1 MTETPSLRRR
11 VTLSAVALLATALV
25 VFGVVIDFAFGAQV
39 SRDLHDRL
47 VATATRADALAQSG
61 ASPQQTAAE
70 LNGGGIRALLV
81 TADGQSYGDPAIS
94 PDTVEGPGAALAP
107 SGPPP
112 GPPGGPG
119 RPPGQGDPIGP
130 PPPPGGPGGPPPPP
144 PPPDETNTA
153 LVHPLPDGSR
163 VILVADTTPATAAVR
178 DLRELLIGAGAIT
191 LVVAAVLLV
200 VVARS
205 ALRPLD
211 RLTMVAR
218 AISTGDRG
226 RRLHPDR
233 PNTELGRAAAAFD
246 VMLDALEAAE
256 RNAQEAA
263 EAARRAE
270 AQTRDFL
277 ADAAHELRTPLA
289 GIQVAAEQLTNTAD
303 DTTPEASSR
312 TKRRLSLL
320 LSDARR
326 AGRLVT
332 DMLDLSRIDAGL
344 PLRMAEV
351 DLVGIAEAQVERADM
366 LAPQTSVVRTGAERL
381 MIRADPH
388 RVGQI
393 LANLLDNARR
403 YTPAGGRI
411 TVHVDVDAGAANP
424 VANVVVGDTGQGVAP
439 ADRERIFDRL
449 VRLDASRNRD
459 HGGAGLGLS
468 IARALARAHGGDLVC
483 EPSEV
488 GARFRLTLPV
498 TSADTAGR

>member
-1 MTETPSLRRR
+1 VTETPSLRRR
-11 VTLSAVALLATALV
+11 VTLSALALLATALV
-25 VFGVVIDFAFGAQV
+25 VFGVVIDFAFGSQV
-39 SRDLHDRL
+39 GRDLHDRL
-47 VATATRADALAQSG
+47 MATAARADALVETG
-61 ASPQQTAAE
+61 ASPEQTAAQ

-81 TADGQSYGDPAIS
+81 TADGQAYGDPAIS
-94 PDTVEGPGAALAP
+94 PDTRPGPGTALAP
-107 SGPPP
+107 P
-112 GPPGGPG
+112 
-119 RPPGQGDPIGP
+119 GP
-130 PPPPGGPGGPPPPP
+130 PPPPGREDGPGKPGGPPPPP
-144 PPPDETNTA
+144 PPPRPLDETNTA
-153 LVHPLPDGSR
+153 IVQPLPDGAR
-163 VILVADTTPATAAVR
+163 LILVADTTQATAAVR

-191 LVVAAVLLV
+191 LAVAAALLIA
-200 VVARS
+200 VARG

-211 RLTMVAR
+211 RLTGLAR

-226 RRLHPDR
+226 RRLRPDR

-246 VMLDALEAAE
+246 GMLDALETAE
-256 RNAQEAA
+256 RQAQEAA

-270 AQTRDFL
+270 AQTRAFL

-303 DTTPEASSR
+303 DASPDARSR
-312 TKRRLSLL
+312 SKRRVALL

-344 PLRMAEV
+344 PLRVAEV
-351 DLVGIAEAQVERADM
+351 DVVGIADAQVERAGM
-366 LAPQTSVVRTGAERL
+366 LAPQTTVVRTGLDRL
-381 MIRADPH
+381 VIPADPH

-411 TVHVDVDAGAANP
+411 TVHVEVLGP
-424 VANVVVGDTGQGVAP
+424 VAHLVVGDTGVGIAP
-439 ADRERIFDRL
+439 EDRERVFDRL

-483 EPSEV
+483 EPRDG
-488 GARFRLTLPV
+488 GAQFRLTLP
-498 TSADTAGR
+498 TIAPRP

>member
-11 VTLSAVALLATALV
+11 VTLSALALLATALV
-25 VFGVVIDFAFGAQV
+25 VFGVVIDFAFGSQV

-47 VATATRADALAQSG
+47 VATAARADALVETG
-61 ASPQQTAAE
+61 ASPEQTAAQ

-81 TADGQSYGDPAIS
+81 TADGQAYGDPAIS
-94 PDTVEGPGAALAP
+94 PDTRAGPGTALAP
-107 SGPPP
+107 P
-112 GPPGGPG
+112 
-119 RPPGQGDPIGP
+119 GP
-130 PPPPGGPGGPPPPP
+130 PPPPDRQDGPGKPGGPPPPP
-144 PPPDETNTA
+144 PPPPPLDETNTA
-153 LVHPLPDGSR
+153 IVQPLPDGAR
-163 VILVADTTPATAAVR
+163 LILVADTTQATAAVR

-191 LVVAAVLLV
+191 LAVAAALLIA
-200 VVARS
+200 VARG

-211 RLTMVAR
+211 RLTGLAR

-226 RRLHPDR
+226 RRLRPDR

-246 VMLDALEAAE
+246 GMLDALEAAE
-256 RNAQEAA
+256 RQAQEAA

-270 AQTRDFL
+270 AQTRAFL

-303 DTTPEASSR
+303 DASPGARTR
-312 TKRRLSLL
+312 TKRRVALL

-344 PLRMAEV
+344 PLRVAEV
-351 DLVGIAEAQVERADM
+351 DVVGIADAQVERADM
-366 LAPQTSVVRTGAERL
+366 LAPQTTVLRTGVDRL
-381 MIRADPH
+381 VITADPH

-403 YTPAGGRI
+403 HTPAGGRI
-411 TVHVDVDAGAANP
+411 TVHVEVLGH
-424 VANVVVGDTGQGVAP
+424 VAHLVVSDTGEGIAP
-439 ADRERIFDRL
+439 ADRERVFDRL
-449 VRLDASRNRD
+449 VRLDASRDRD

-483 EPSEV
+483 EPRDG
-488 GARFRLTLPV
+488 GAQFRLTLP
-498 TSADTAGR
+498 TIPARP

>member
-11 VTLSAVALLATALV
+11 VTLSALALLATALV
-25 VFGVVIDFAFGAQV
+25 VFGVVIDFAFGSQV

-47 VATATRADALAQSG
+47 VATAARADALVATG
-61 ASPQQTAAE
+61 ASPEQTAAQ

-81 TADGQSYGDPAIS
+81 TADGQAYGDPAIS
-94 PDTVEGPGAALAP
+94 PDTQAGPGTALAP
-107 SGPPP
+107 PA
-112 GPPGGPG
+112 
-119 RPPGQGDPIGP
+119 P
-130 PPPPGGPGGPPPPP
+130 PPPPDRRDGPGKPGGPPPPP
-144 PPPDETNTA
+144 PPPPLDETSTA
-153 LVHPLPDGSR
+153 IVQPLSDGAR
-163 VILVADTTPATAAVR
+163 LILVADTTQATAAVR

-191 LVVAAVLLV
+191 LAVAAALLIA
-200 VVARS
+200 VARG

-211 RLTMVAR
+211 RLTGLAR

-226 RRLHPDR
+226 RRLRPDR

-246 VMLDALEAAE
+246 GMLDALEAAE
-256 RNAQEAA
+256 RQAQEAA

-270 AQTRDFL
+270 AQTRAFL

-303 DTTPEASSR
+303 DASPDARTR
-312 TKRRLSLL
+312 TKRRLALL

-344 PLRMAEV
+344 PLRVAEV
-351 DLVGIAEAQVERADM
+351 DVVGIADAQVERADM
-366 LAPQTSVVRTGAERL
+366 LAPQTTVVRTGVDRL
-381 MIRADPH
+381 VITADPH

-403 YTPAGGRI
+403 HTPAGGRI
-411 TVHVDVDAGAANP
+411 TVHVEVLGP
-424 VANVVVGDTGQGVAP
+424 VAHLVVSDTGEGIAP
-439 ADRERIFDRL
+439 EDRERVFDRL
-449 VRLDASRNRD
+449 VRLDASRDRD

-468 IARALARAHGGDLVC
+468 IARALAQAHGGDLVC
-483 EPSEV
+483 EPRNG
-488 GARFRLTLPV
+488 GAQFRLTLPII
-498 TSADTAGR
+498 APRP

>member
-25 VFGVVIDFAFGAQV
+25 VFGVVIDFAFGSQV

-47 VATATRADALAQSG
+47 VATAARGDALVESG
-61 ASPQQTAAE
+61 ASPEETAAQ

-81 TADGQSYGDPAIS
+81 TADGQAYGDPAIS
-94 PDTVEGPGAALAP
+94 PDTQAGPGTALE
-107 SGPPP
+107 PP
-112 GPPGGPG
+112 
-119 RPPGQGDPIGP
+119 GP
-130 PPPPGGPGGPPPPP
+130 PPPPDRKGGPGPGGPPPPP
-144 PPPDETNTA
+144 PPPRPLDETNTA
-153 LVHPLPDGSR
+153 VVQPLSDGAR
-163 VILVADTTPATAAVR
+163 LILVADTTQATAAVR

-191 LVVAAVLLV
+191 LAVAAALLIA
-200 VVARS
+200 VARG

-211 RLTMVAR
+211 RLTGLAR

-226 RRLHPDR
+226 RRLRPDR

-246 VMLDALEAAE
+246 EMLDALEAAE
-256 RNAQEAA
+256 RHAQEAA
-263 EAARRAE
+263 EVARRAE
-270 AQTRDFL
+270 AQTRAFL

-303 DTTPEASSR
+303 DTSPDAASR
-312 TKRRLSLL
+312 TKRRVALL

-344 PLRMAEV
+344 PLRIAEV
-351 DLVGIAEAQVERADM
+351 DVVGIADAQVERADM
-366 LAPQTSVVRTGAERL
+366 LALQTTVVRTGLDRL
-381 MIRADPH
+381 VIPADPH
-388 RVGQI
+388 RVGQV

-411 TVHVDVDAGAANP
+411 TVDVAVLGPFAHL
-424 VANVVVGDTGQGVAP
+424 VVSDTGEGIAP
-439 ADRERIFDRL
+439 EDRDRVFDRL
-449 VRLDASRNRD
+449 VRLDAARDRD
-459 HGGAGLGLS
+459 HGGAGLGLP

-483 EPSEV
+483 EPRDG
-488 GARFRLTLPV
+488 GAQFRLTLP
-498 TSADTAGR
+498 TIPPPT

>member
-11 VTLSAVALLATALV
+11 VTLSALALLATALV
-25 VFGVVIDFAFGAQV
+25 VFGVVIDFAFGSQV

-47 VATATRADALAQSG
+47 VATAARADALVETG
-61 ASPQQTAAE
+61 ASPEQTAAQ

-81 TADGQSYGDPAIS
+81 TADGQAYGDPAIS
-94 PDTVEGPGAALAP
+94 PDTRPGPGTALAP
-107 SGPPP
+107 P
-112 GPPGGPG
+112 
-119 RPPGQGDPIGP
+119 GP
-130 PPPPGGPGGPPPPP
+130 PPPPDRRDGPGNPGGPPPPP
-144 PPPDETNTA
+144 PPPRPLDETNTA
-153 LVHPLPDGSR
+153 IVQPLPDGAR
-163 VILVADTTPATAAVR
+163 LILVADTTQATAAVR

-191 LVVAAVLLV
+191 LAVAAALLIAA
-200 VVARS
+200 ARG

-211 RLTMVAR
+211 RLTGLAR

-226 RRLHPDR
+226 RRLRPDR

-246 VMLDALEAAE
+246 GMLDALEAAE
-256 RNAQEAA
+256 RQAQEAA

-270 AQTRDFL
+270 AQTRAFL

-303 DTTPEASSR
+303 DASPDARTR
-312 TKRRLSLL
+312 TKRRVALL

-344 PLRMAEV
+344 PLRVAEV
-351 DLVGIAEAQVERADM
+351 DVVGIADAQVERADM
-366 LAPQTSVVRTGAERL
+366 LAPQTTVVRTGVDRL
-381 MIRADPH
+381 VITADPH

-403 YTPAGGRI
+403 HTPAGGRI
-411 TVHVDVDAGAANP
+411 TVHVEVLGP
-424 VANVVVGDTGQGVAP
+424 VAHLVVSDTGEGIEP
-439 ADRERIFDRL
+439 ADRERVFDRL
-449 VRLDASRNRD
+449 VRLDASRDRD
-459 HGGAGLGLS
+459 HGGAGLGLP

-483 EPSEV
+483 EPRGD
-488 GARFRLTLPV
+488 GAQFRLTLPMFP
-498 TSADTAGR
+498 ARP

>member
-1 MTETPSLRRR
+1 VTETPSLRRR
-11 VTLSAVALLATALV
+11 VTLSAVALLAAALV

-47 VATATRADALAQSG
+47 VATAARADALAQSG
-61 ASPQQTAAE
+61 ASPQQAAAE

-81 TADGQSYGDPAIS
+81 TADGLSYGDPAIS

-107 SGPPP
+107 PGPPP
-112 GPPGGPG
+112 QGRPDGPG
-119 RPPGQGDPIGP
+119 RPPGPNDPNGP

-144 PPPDETNTA
+144 PPPADETNTA
-153 LVHPLPDGSR
+153 MVHPLPDGSR

-191 LVVAAVLLV
+191 LVVAAVLLI
-200 VVARS
+200 VVARG

-211 RLTMVAR
+211 RLTAVAK
-218 AISTGDRG
+218 AISAGDRG

-233 PNTELGRAAAAFD
+233 PSTELGSAAAAFD

-263 EAARRAE
+263 DAARRAE
-270 AQTRDFL
+270 ARTRDFL

-351 DLVGIAEAQVERADM
+351 DLVGIVETQVERAGM
-366 LAPQTSVVRTGAERL
+366 LAPQTSVTRTGVGQL
-381 MIRADPH
+381 TISADPH

-411 TVHVDVDAGAANP
+411 TVHVDADGGLAR
-424 VANVVVGDTGQGVAP
+424 VVVADTGPGVAP
-439 ADRERIFDRL
+439 ADRERVFDRL
-449 VRLDASRNRD
+449 VRLDPSRNRD

-483 EPSEV
+483 APSDA

-498 TSADTAGR
+498 

>member
-1 MTETPSLRRR
+1 VTETPSLRRR
-11 VTLSAVALLATALV
+11 VTLSALALLATALV

-39 SRDLHDRL
+39 DRDLHDRL
-47 VATATRADALAQSG
+47 VATAARAGALAQSG

-70 LNGGGIRALLV
+70 VNGGGIRALLV
-81 TADGQSYGDPAIS
+81 TADGRAYGDPAIS
-94 PDTVEGPGAALAP
+94 PDTVAGPGTPLAP
-107 SGPPP
+107 PVPPS
-112 GPPGGPG
+112 PPQRPDGPG
-119 RPPGQGDPIGP
+119 R
-130 PPPPGGPGGPPPPP
+130 PGGPPPPP
-144 PPPDETNTA
+144 PPPQPSDETNTA
-153 LVHPLPDGSR
+153 MVQPLPDGSR

-178 DLRELLIGAGAIT
+178 DLRELLLGAGAIT
-191 LVVAAVLLV
+191 LVVAAVLLIA
-200 VVARS
+200 VARG

-226 RRLHPDR
+226 RRLRPDR

-246 VMLDALEAAE
+246 GMLDALEAAE
-256 RNAQEAA
+256 RHAQEAA

-270 AQTRDFL
+270 ARTRDFL

-303 DTTPEASSR
+303 DTSPDASSR
-312 TKRRLSLL
+312 TKRRLALL

-344 PLRMAEV
+344 PLRIGEV
-351 DLVGIAEAQVERADM
+351 DLVGIADAQVERADM
-366 LAPQTSVVRTGAERL
+366 LAPQVLVARTGVDRL
-381 MIRADPH
+381 VIPADPH

-411 TVHVDVDAGAANP
+411 TVDVGVHGEPDRP
-424 VANVVVGDTGQGVAP
+424 VAHVVVGDTGEGVAA
-439 ADRERIFDRL
+439 ADRERVFDRL

-459 HGGAGLGLS
+459 HGGAGLGLP

-488 GARFRLTLPV
+488 GATFRLTMPV
-498 TSADTAGR
+498 TRGRVTGR

>member
-1 MTETPSLRRR
+1 M
-11 VTLSAVALLATALV
+11 V
-25 VFGVVIDFAFGAQV
+25 DFAFGAQV

-47 VATATRADALAQSG
+47 VATAARADALAQSG
-61 ASPQQTAAE
+61 ASAQQTAAE

-94 PDTVEGPGAALAP
+94 PDTVEGPGAAVAP
-107 SGPPP
+107 PEPPQRP
-112 GPPGGPG
+112 DGPG
-119 RPPGQGDPIGP
+119 RPHGPNDPNDPNGP

-144 PPPDETNTA
+144 RPPAEETNTA
-153 LVHPLPDGSR
+153 MVHPLPDGSR

-178 DLRELLIGAGAIT
+178 DLRELLIGAGAVTI
-191 LVVAAVLLV
+191 VVAAVVLIA
-200 VVARS
+200 VARG
-205 ALRPLD
+205 ALQPLD
-211 RLTMVAR
+211 RLTTVAK

-226 RRLHPDR
+226 RRLRPDR
-233 PNTELGRAAAAFD
+233 PNTELGSAAAAFD
-246 VMLDALEAAE
+246 VMLDALEDAE

-270 AQTRDFL
+270 AQMRDFL

-289 GIQVAAEQLTNTAD
+289 GIQVAAEQLVNTAD

-312 TKRRLSLL
+312 VKRRLSLL

-344 PLRMAEV
+344 PLRIAEV
-351 DLVGIAEAQVERADM
+351 DLVGIVEAQVERADM
-366 LAPQTSVVRTGAERL
+366 LAPQISVTRTGVDRL
-381 MIRADPH
+381 TIAADPH

-411 TVHVDVDAGAANP
+411 TVHVEAGGGPANP
-424 VANVVVGDTGQGVAP
+424 AAAYVVVHDTGPGVAL
-439 ADRERIFDRL
+439 ADRERVFDRL

-483 EPSEV
+483 EPSDV

-498 TSADTAGR
+498 TSDALDRR

>member
-11 VTLSAVALLATALV
+11 VTLSAVALLAAALV
-25 VFGVVIDFAFGAQV
+25 VFGVVIDVAFGTQV
-39 SRDLHDRL
+39 NRDLHDRL
-47 VATATRADALAQSG
+47 VATAARADALVQTG
-61 ASPQQTAAE
+61 ASPEQTAAQ

-81 TADGQSYGDPAIS
+81 TADGQAYGDPAIS
-94 PDTVEGPGAALAP
+94 PDTQAGPGTALAP
-107 SGPPP
+107 P
-112 GPPGGPG
+112 
-119 RPPGQGDPIGP
+119 GP
-130 PPPPGGPGGPPPPP
+130 PPPPGRQDGPGPGGPPPPP
-144 PPPDETNTA
+144 PPPRPLDETNTA
-153 LVHPLPDGSR
+153 VVQPLPDGAR
-163 VILVADTTPATAAVR
+163 LILVADTTQATAAVR

-191 LVVAAVLLV
+191 LAVAAALLIA
-200 VVARS
+200 VARG

-211 RLTMVAR
+211 RLTGLAR

-226 RRLHPDR
+226 RRLRPDR

-246 VMLDALEAAE
+246 EMLDALEAAE
-256 RNAQEAA
+256 HQAQEAA
-263 EAARRAE
+263 EVARRAE
-270 AQTRDFL
+270 AQTRAFL

-303 DTTPEASSR
+303 DASPDATSR
-312 TKRRLSLL
+312 TKRRVALL

-344 PLRMAEV
+344 PLRVAEV
-351 DLVGIAEAQVERADM
+351 DVVGIADAQVERADM
-366 LAPQTSVVRTGAERL
+366 LAPQTTVMRTGLDRL
-381 MIRADPH
+381 VIPADPH

-411 TVHVDVDAGAANP
+411 TVHVEVLGPAANL
-424 VANVVVGDTGQGVAP
+424 VVSDTGEGIAP
-439 ADRERIFDRL
+439 EDRERVFDRL
-449 VRLDASRNRD
+449 VRLDAARDRD

-483 EPSEV
+483 EPRDG
-488 GARFRLTLPV
+488 GAQFRLTLP
-498 TSADTAGR
+498 TIAARP

>member
-1 MTETPSLRRR
+1 M
-11 VTLSAVALLATALV
+11 V
-25 VFGVVIDFAFGAQV
+25 Q
-39 SRDLHDRL
+39 
-47 VATATRADALAQSG
+47 
-61 ASPQQTAAE
+61 
-70 LNGGGIRALLV
+70 
-81 TADGQSYGDPAIS
+81 
-94 PDTVEGPGAALAP
+94 
-107 SGPPP
+107 
-112 GPPGGPG
+112 
-119 RPPGQGDPIGP
+119 
-130 PPPPGGPGGPPPPP
+130 
-144 PPPDETNTA
+144 
-153 LVHPLPDGSR
+153 PLPDGSR

-178 DLRELLIGAGAIT
+178 DLRELLIGAGAVT
-191 LVVAAVLLV
+191 LVVAAALLIA
-200 VVARS
+200 VARG

-218 AISTGDRG
+218 AISAGDRG
-226 RRLHPDR
+226 RRLRPDR
-233 PNTELGRAAAAFD
+233 PNTELGSAAAAFD

-256 RNAQEAA
+256 RQAHEAA

-303 DTTPEASSR
+303 DTSPDASSR
-312 TKRRLSLL
+312 TKRRLALL

-344 PLRMAEV
+344 PLRIGDV
-351 DLVGIAEAQVERADM
+351 DVVGIADAQVERADM
-366 LAPQTSVVRTGAERL
+366 LAPQITVVRTGVDRL
-381 MIRADPH
+381 VIPADPH

-411 TVHVDVDAGAANP
+411 TVHVDVRGGPDHP
-424 VANVVVGDTGQGVAP
+424 VAHLVVSDTGEGVAA
-439 ADRERIFDRL
+439 ADRERVFDRL

-459 HGGAGLGLS
+459 HGGAGLGLP

-483 EPSEV
+483 EPSDV
-488 GARFRLTLPV
+488 GAVFRLTMPV
-498 TSADTAGR
+498 TRGDRTGR

>member
-25 VFGVVIDFAFGAQV
+25 VFGVVIDFAFGTQV
-39 SRDLHDRL
+39 NRDLHDRL
-47 VATATRADALAQSG
+47 VATAARADALVETG
-61 ASPQQTAAE
+61 ASPAQTAAQ

-81 TADGQSYGDPAIS
+81 TADGQAYGDPAIS
-94 PDTVEGPGAALAP
+94 PDTQAGPGTALAP
-107 SGPPP
+107 P
-112 GPPGGPG
+112 
-119 RPPGQGDPIGP
+119 GP
-130 PPPPGGPGGPPPPP
+130 PPPPGRQDGPGKPGGPPPPP
-144 PPPDETNTA
+144 PPPRPLDETNTA
-153 LVHPLPDGSR
+153 VVQPLPDGAR
-163 VILVADTTPATAAVR
+163 LILVADTTQATAAVR

-191 LVVAAVLLV
+191 LAVAAALLIA
-200 VVARS
+200 VARG

-211 RLTMVAR
+211 RLTGLAR

-226 RRLHPDR
+226 RRLRPDR

-246 VMLDALEAAE
+246 EMLDALEAAE
-256 RNAQEAA
+256 RQAQEAA

-270 AQTRDFL
+270 AQTRAFL

-303 DTTPEASSR
+303 DTSPDAKSR
-312 TKRRLSLL
+312 TKRRVALL

-344 PLRMAEV
+344 PLRVAEV
-351 DLVGIAEAQVERADM
+351 DVVGIADAQVERADM
-366 LAPQTSVVRTGAERL
+366 LAPQTTVVRTGLDRL
-381 MIRADPH
+381 VIPADPH

-411 TVHVDVDAGAANP
+411 TVHVEVFGP
-424 VANVVVGDTGQGVAP
+424 VAHLVVSDTGEGVAQE
-439 ADRERIFDRL
+439 DRDRVFDRL
-449 VRLDASRNRD
+449 VRLDAARDRD

-483 EPSEV
+483 EPRNG
-488 GARFRLTLPV
+488 GAQFRLTLP
-498 TSADTAGR
+498 TIAPSP